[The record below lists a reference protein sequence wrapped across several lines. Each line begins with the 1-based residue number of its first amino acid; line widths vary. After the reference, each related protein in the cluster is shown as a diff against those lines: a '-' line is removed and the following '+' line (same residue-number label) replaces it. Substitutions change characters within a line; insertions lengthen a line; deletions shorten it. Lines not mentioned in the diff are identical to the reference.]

1 MIMITK
7 LINKYNASVPRY
19 TSYPTAP
26 HFHGDING
34 DIYADWLKNLDN
46 DEELSLY
53 FHVPYCD
60 TLCWFCGCF
69 TKITAQ
75 YGPVSD
81 YLDSMIKEI
90 DLVASALDKDK
101 TGKKRPVKHIHWGG
115 GSPTILNAD
124 DISRLVNHVAEKFN
138 LLDNAEIAVEIDPRG
153 FGNDKV
159 LALAAAGVNRASI
172 GVQDFNIKV
181 QKAINRIQPY
191 GETKQVVDNL
201 RAAGIHD
208 INMDIMYGLPFQT
221 SDHIRNTIEKII
233 SLDPSRLA
241 LFGYA
246 HVPWMKTHQKLIKD
260 DTLPDA
266 DLRLKHMT
274 LASDLLVDA
283 GYVAIG
289 LDHFSKPEDPLAIAK
304 IDDKLHRNFQGY
316 TTDTAET
323 LIGFGASAIGVSEKG
338 YIQNIAPINEY
349 RRQIGA
355 GKLPIAKGIEFNID
369 DKMRG
374 DLIKSLMC
382 KKSTDIDKILAKY
395 DMPLDYLDDE
405 FIGLTDLVN
414 DKIISLDGHIIT
426 LSDDGRHLVRVVAAR
441 FDAYLA
447 NGRGRH
453 SQAV

>member
-60 TLCWFCGCF
+60 TLCWFCGCI

-124 DISRLVNHVAEKFN
+124 DISHLADHVAEKFN
-138 LLDNAEIAVEIDPRG
+138 ILDNAEIAVEIDPRG

-260 DTLPDA
+260 NTLPDA

-349 RRQIGA
+349 RRQIDA

-382 KKSTDIDKILAKY
+382 KKSTDVDKILAKY
-395 DMPLDYLDDE
+395 DMPLNYLDDE
-405 FIGLTDLVN
+405 FIGLDDLVN
-414 DKIISLDGHIIT
+414 DKIISLDEHIIT

-441 FDAYLA
+441 FDAYLS
-447 NGRGRH
+447 NGLGRH